1 MMGFDPRKW
10 LSGLGPQARPDAR
23 SFVQYGAGNVIPPP
37 DAQRFGPVG
46 ASAGKPTVQYTQKFD
61 ASGHARAKEDW
72 AFDEDI
78 RQRKMAKFAELM
90 EYGQKDLNPRPPSH
104 NFVGESG
111 GVEVSWPDMIGEQA
125 YLDLDQPIDRLTSYE
140 DEAER
145 RRRAL
150 LARYLA

>member
-1 MMGFDPRKW
+1 MMGFDPRKL
-10 LSGLGPQARPDAR
+10 LSGLGPQTKPTVEQFRNYHVTPSTATGKYA
-23 SFVQYGAGNVIPPP
+23 A
-37 DAQRFGPVG
+37 
-46 ASAGKPTVQYTQKFD
+46 AGKPTINYGRKVFD
-61 ASGHARAKEDW
+61 QAGHAQAMKDYNL
-72 AFDEDI
+72 DEDI
-78 RQRKMAKFAELM
+78 RQRKLAKMAELI

-111 GVEVSWPDMIGEQA
+111 GVEVSWPDMIGEQS
-125 YLDLDQPIDRLTSYE
+125 YLDLDQPIDALTSYE

>member
-1 MMGFDPRKW
+1 MMGFDPRKL
-10 LSGLGPQARPDAR
+10 LSGLGPQTRPDAR
-23 SFVQYGAGNVIPPP
+23 SFVQYGAG
-37 DAQRFGPVG
+37 PVSLDFSS
-46 ASAGKPTVQYTQKFD
+46 ADPRLAAAGKPTVQYTQKFD

-104 NFVGESG
+104 TFVGESG

>member
-10 LSGLGPQARPDAR
+10 LTGATSSMSPQPQPTLGAFYGVP
-23 SFVQYGAGNVIPPP
+23 GAGTQGQSTL
-37 DAQRFGPVG
+37 DAI
-46 ASAGKPTVQYTQKFD
+46 
-61 ASGHARAKEDW
+61 ARNRRTGIGNLQAQSLSNFAKAKEDW

-78 RQRKMAKFAELM
+78 RQRKLAKMAELM

-104 NFVGESG
+104 TFVGESG

>member
-10 LSGLGPQARPDAR
+10 LSGLGPQQQPKVDQFSGAPYGQFGAPTMQDAMRFRTQQGRP
-23 SFVQYGAGNVIPPP
+23 
-37 DAQRFGPVG
+37 
-46 ASAGKPTVQYTQKFD
+46 KPTFNQGAYKAAQ
-61 ASGHARAKEDW
+61 EDW

-104 NFVGESG
+104 TFVGESG

>member
-10 LSGLGPQARPDAR
+10 LSGLGPQTE
-23 SFVQYGAGNVIPPP
+23 PPVEQFRNYHVTP
-37 DAQRFGPVG
+37 STATGKY
-46 ASAGKPTVQYTQKFD
+46 AAAGKPTINYGKKVFNQGAYKAAQ
-61 ASGHARAKEDW
+61 EDW

-104 NFVGESG
+104 TFVGESG